1 MKYRYRITI
10 GNWLM
15 IWPVYIESNEET
27 AQEALKNSAYKNYK
41 KIYFST
47 REELT

>member
-10 GNWLM
+10 GDWLM

-27 AQEALKNSAYKNYK
+27 AQGALKNSAYKNFK
-41 KIYFST
+41 KIYLWS